1 MIIIFQLLL
10 LLFLLLLFYIYMNIM
25 NIYIYYF
32 IITMDIKSPHG
43 WTEVQGPLA
52 VENLTV
58 SLHALYD
65 VPIETGIVI
74 WRRPSYKLV

>member
-1 MIIIFQLLL
+1 MTIIIFIIII
-10 LLFLLLLFYIYMNIM
+10 FLYLWILR
-25 NIYIYYF
+25 IYIYIYF
-32 IITMDIKSPHG
+32 VLTMDIKFPHG

-52 VENLTV
+52 VENLMV
-58 SLHALYD
+58 SLHVLYD

>member
-1 MIIIFQLLL
+1 
-10 LLFLLLLFYIYMNIM
+10 MNIM
-25 NIYIYYF
+25 NIYVYTIYICIYIYYF

-52 VENLTV
+52 VENFMV